1 MAGIIFS
8 RNLVRKVISLNI
20 LNSAVVIIFLLAG
33 SNSGSVAPIIMGEIV
48 DIADPL
54 PQALMLTAIVVGI
67 CLTALSLVLIYQLYQ
82 RTGSLD
88 IIEVEK
94 IIKEETGSEC

>member
-33 SNSGSVAPIIMGEIV
+33 SNSGSMAPIIMGEIV